1 MATFKIKAEDKAA
14 FINKLEKLGI
24 EVDTQNMKNGTETRG
39 GKTIKWFTFDVPNPD
54 DVKQI
59 KAMLRQSPAITKLKE
74 LKTNTTKKMKNNNLT
89 KSELKEMILQELKEK
104 KKVEDKKKTLDE
116 AVGGLDDPN
125 FIAGVAALLGV
136 GTAILTPFIKALK
149 SAKSPEEKAQ
159 IKNDLKKAISG
170 KMSGGL

>member
-24 EVDTQNMKNGTETRG
+24 KVDTSNMKNGTDSRG

-74 LKTNTTKKMKNNNLT
+74 
-89 KSELKEMILQELKEK
+89 EIRKEVRKYLE
-104 KKVEDKKKTLDE
+104 
-116 AVGGLDDPN
+116 N
-125 FIAGVAALLGV
+125 
-136 GTAILTPFIKALK
+136 
-149 SAKSPEEKAQ
+149 
-159 IKNDLKKAISG
+159 
-170 KMSGGL
+170 